1 MAAHAPARRALI
13 AGLAALGAAAP
24 RISLGEIMEVGG
36 NASRLVD
43 IPSPQAAADGS
54 HYQPPTRISAVMDIY
69 KRMTTPVKV
78 AGAGP
83 YQFVADT
90 GANQS
95 VISTEV
101 AVKLGLL
108 LGPALPLNGVAG
120 VQLTPTTQA
129 SVEIGPRPK
138 RQATL
143 SVLPQAA
150 IGAPGMLGLDL
161 LDGAQLTLDFS
172 RQTLTIDNDAG
183 RSGMNDEIH
192 LKAHRRDG
200 QLTLVDADLAGI
212 RVTAFLDSGAQDT
225 IGNMALRDLAVT
237 RYPLIPFRPIPI
249 VSVTGPDH
257 RRPVRRPAGPAHR
270 RPDGA
275 ELAGRL
281 RRPAHLPHVG
291 PGQPAGRADRRRY
304 PQPLRNRLPRFP
316 PRRSPPAPADAGLSR
331 YSSSRPFMCSTA
343 SRNSALKSCTT
354 WPAPRTWS
362 TRPTP
367 WPTK

>member
-1 MAAHAPARRALI
+1 MAAHAPDRRALM

-24 RISLGEIMEVGG
+24 RLSRADIIEIGG
-36 NASRLVD
+36 SASRLVD

-54 HYQPPTRISAVMDIY
+54 HYQPPTHISAVMDIY
-69 KRMTTPVKV
+69 KRMTTAVKV

-101 AVKLGLL
+101 ATKLGLL
-108 LGPALPLNGVAG
+108 MGPAQALNGVAG
-120 VQLTPTTQA
+120 VQLTPTTEA

-161 LDGAQLTLDFS
+161 LDGALLTLDFS
-172 RQTLTIDNDAG
+172 RQTLTIDDDAG
-183 RSGMNDEIH
+183 RSGMGDEIH

-225 IGNMALRDLAVT
+225 IGNMALRELAVT
-237 RYPLIPFRPIPI
+237 RYPLTPFRPIPI
-249 VSVTGPDH
+249 VSVTGQTIDAVFADLPGL
-257 RRPVRRPAGPAHR
+257 RIGGLSVPNWPVAFADLHTFRLWSLVDRPAILIGVDILSRFETVCLDFR
-270 RPDGA
+270 RD
-275 ELAGRL
+275 EVRL
-281 RRPAHLPHVG
+281 RLPT
-291 PGQPAGRADRRRY
+291 RA
-304 PQPLRNRLPRFP
+304 
-316 PRRSPPAPADAGLSR
+316 
-331 YSSSRPFMCSTA
+331 
-343 SRNSALKSCTT
+343 
-354 WPAPRTWS
+354 
-362 TRPTP
+362 
-367 WPTK
+367 